1 MAKQHGI
8 EVRENSSPARRKPT
22 RGNGRPNPLVTPPE
36 PTKRKRRMGNCA
48 VMNVLLA
55 LGVLELMCFHF
66 YYWDSAVAVT
76 TGSFSAA
83 PASPMSLHLSSNA
96 SSWIEKSTRAP
107 YQTKS
112 PPTMVQRKF
121 ESFVSIRK
129 QKQLPDHPV
138 NASEMGINFTIQKL
152 EEMGVSPDELQGENA
167 TEIPSWS
174 QIINNYGEEPVILGL
189 ERCEAYRNSV
199 APADRTVGPA
209 GLFSTGTNL
218 IHSLVS
224 HNCLKPDGP
233 RRRQP
238 FHGWQGELD

>member
-8 EVRENSSPARRKPT
+8 EVWENSSPARRKPT
-22 RGNGRPNPLVTPPE
+22 RGNSRPNPLVTPPE

-48 VMNVLLA
+48 VMNILLL
-55 LGVLELMCFHF
+55 LGVIELMCFHF
-66 YYWDSAVAVT
+66 YYWNSAVAVT

-83 PASPMSLHLSSNA
+83 PASPMSLHLSSND

-107 YQTKS
+107 YPKKS
-112 PPTMVQRKF
+112 PLTMVRRRF
-121 ESFVSIRK
+121 ESFVSIR
-129 QKQLPDHPV
+129 KQLPDHPV
-138 NASEMGINFTIQKL
+138 NASEMGVNFTIQKL
-152 EEMGVSPDELQGENA
+152 EEMGVSPDELHGENA
-167 TEIPSWS
+167 NEIPSWS

-199 APADRTVGPA
+199 DPTDRTVAPA

-218 IHSLVS
+218 IDSLVS
-224 HNCLKPDGP
+224 HNCLKPDG
-233 RRRQP
+233 RRGRKP